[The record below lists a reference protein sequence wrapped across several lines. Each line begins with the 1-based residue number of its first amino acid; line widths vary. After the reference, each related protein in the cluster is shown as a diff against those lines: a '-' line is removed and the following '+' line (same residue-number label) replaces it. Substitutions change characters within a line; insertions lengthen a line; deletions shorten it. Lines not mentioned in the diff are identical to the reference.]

1 MTFDPVIQ
9 RYMSHF
15 YDVHGNLHITIR
27 PDLTKALGWANPKE
41 KNDEPYLESSQD
53 LCLDINYSGEIG
65 DFNTDCD
72 IVITTKAKAQGVQ
85 EDESQS

>member
-1 MTFDPVIQ
+1 MTLDPVIQ

-27 PDLTKALGWANPKE
+27 PDLTKALGWAKPKQ
-41 KNDEPYLESSQD
+41 KNEEFYLESSQEV
-53 LCLDINYSGEIG
+53 CLDINYSGEIG
-65 DFNTDCD
+65 DFDTDCD
-72 IVITTKAKAQGVQ
+72 LVITTKAKAQGVQ

>member
-27 PDLTKALGWANPKE
+27 PDLTKALGWAKPKQ
-41 KNDEPYLESSQD
+41 KNEEFYLESSQEV
-53 LCLDINYSGEIG
+53 CLDINYSGEIG
-65 DFNTDCD
+65 DFDTDCD
-72 IVITTKAKAQGVQ
+72 LVITTKAKAQGVQ

>member
-27 PDLTKALGWANPKE
+27 PDLTKALGWAKPKQ
-41 KNDEPYLESSQD
+41 KNEEFYLESSQEV
-53 LCLDINYSGEIG
+53 CLDINYSGDIG
-65 DFNTDCD
+65 DFDTDCD
-72 IVITTKAKAQGVQ
+72 LVITTKAKAQGVQ

>member
-27 PDLTKALGWANPKE
+27 PDLTKALGWAKPKQ
-41 KNDEPYLESSQD
+41 KNEEFYLESSQEV
-53 LCLDINYSGEIG
+53 CLDINYSGEIG
-65 DFNTDCD
+65 DFDADCD
-72 IVITTKAKAQGVQ
+72 LVIATKAKAQGVQ